1 MARYQYQYPLTQR
14 EIRLIDIERWKNDE
28 WNDEINFSLRVCPI
42 DECPPYVALSY
53 AWGDPTNAKACYCDG
68 LEFPVAES
76 LRGALITLRTRDTP
90 SPVWI
95 DSICINQDDLA
106 EKSRQVSMMREIYSR
121 ATATIIWL
129 GETCDGDIVATQLM
143 RNLNSVYPNPRMIPQ
158 KGSIY
163 EPGRT
168 QEFNHLARPE
178 ELGLP
183 PLISPEWSRLIDFY
197 KKPWFSRV
205 WIIQELCAAR
215 LCVMWCGNSALQPF
229 VVLNAALKMVSYPG
243 LGSGRWNDIRVPA
256 LMNAATL
263 ADLQDHFQRESS
275 GFIFGLLR
283 LTRDFKATIPHD
295 RLFALLGI
303 ADNGVRGQFVRFP
316 VDYRQSITD
325 TYIAFMRWALDECKF
340 FGGESAL
347 ALLSYACHPSTSQSL
362 PSWVPR
368 WDAHLSGFT
377 FLAESS
383 RRRIPEDDLHSPEK
397 SHYWADLK
405 AFFVQARLL
414 SRAAGYYH
422 SRAGKNEALIRTLC
436 LDCGGKKASTL
447 EMSESDFQLVDA
459 FEKCVSVL
467 SNIQSWEHTPIS
479 EFIPWKTKRDS
490 YYVSGQINLIVF
502 LLTILAMVVFRRY
515 PGAWWQWLLYI
526 CGLAAFD
533 WTGQQILRFV
543 PGIGNVAEAREQ
555 LPKLFASAWPVFENY
570 ADFWSQRSL
579 CLTDG
584 GRLGLVTE
592 RVQPGD
598 ELCVI
603 NGCGLVFVLRSA
615 QEEGQ
620 YHLISDAHVQGC
632 MQGEIHARTDLTT
645 REIALV

>member
-303 ADNGVRGQFVRFP
+303 ADNG
-316 VDYRQSITD
+316 
-325 TYIAFMRWALDECKF
+325 
-340 FGGESAL
+340 
-347 ALLSYACHPSTSQSL
+347 
-362 PSWVPR
+362 
-368 WDAHLSGFT
+368 
-377 FLAESS
+377 
-383 RRRIPEDDLHSPEK
+383 IPEDDLHSPEK